1 MYVISLE
8 PGGFGNHEPFELAL
22 AKLHSSVIIQPL
34 VLSNALKIVLYQKP
48 HAIFDCLFLDNE
60 YKRSYYYKIPKDMS
74 ILL

>member
-1 MYVISLE
+1 MNISFRL
-8 PGGFGNHEPFELAL
+8 LAP
-22 AKLHSSVIIQPL
+22 AKLFRSK
-34 VLSNALKIVLYQKP
+34 KIVLYQKP